1 MSEDSKKNNPSQKRS
16 TALGQMLYRI
26 LSGFVVILLVGF
38 AMFALL
44 LIIMQVI

>member
-1 MSEDSKKNNPSQKRS
+1 MSENPKKNNPSEKRA

-44 LIIMQVI
+44 LIIMQLI

>member
-1 MSEDSKKNNPSQKRS
+1 MSENPKKNNPSEKRS
-16 TALGQMLYRI
+16 NALGQMLYRI

-44 LIIMQVI
+44 LIIMQFI

>member
-1 MSEDSKKNNPSQKRS
+1 MSKNPKKQNPSEKRP

-44 LIIMQVI
+44 LIIMQFV

>member
-1 MSEDSKKNNPSQKRS
+1 MSEDSKKNSPSEKHS
-16 TALGQMLYRI
+16 NALGQMLYRI